1 MVQVTWHVGG
11 LNTSK
16 LQYHCNFHMPL
27 EIRPH
32 HSLSPFDG
40 LANVYFSPFLY
51 STITSG
57 AYGMRLA
64 LRGMDSTKW
73 QGIVQYWRVDTIST
87 NSGGYGRSWWSF
99 LHREEYPGLL
109 GVARDHLG
117 ILGRQYRV
125 HLSACFSNPG
135 PATTIEVGRPFS
147 QGGILLS
154 HIHNRF
160 TSQAIDAVMCM
171 VSWSHTGFVD
181 LVNQPLNQ
189 LYGMNTLKSER
200 MTRSVL
206 CKRLREIS
214 ASRASIPSA
223 SIDTGT

>member
-1 MVQVTWHVGG
+1 
-11 LNTSK
+11 
-16 LQYHCNFHMPL
+16 
-27 EIRPH
+27 
-32 HSLSPFDG
+32 
-40 LANVYFSPFLY
+40 
-51 STITSG
+51 
-57 AYGMRLA
+57 MRLA

-125 HLSACFSNPG
+125 HLSACLSNPG

-154 HIHNRF
+154 HIQNRF
-160 TSQAIDAVMCM
+160 TSQAINAVMCM

-181 LVNQPLNQ
+181 LVNQAPEP
-189 LYGMNTLKSER
+189 TLRDEHSEER
-200 MTRSVL
+200 EDD
-206 CKRLREIS
+206 EIS
-214 ASRASIPSA
+214 TLQTVTRDFSFQSKHSECLH
-223 SIDTGT
+223 